1 MPVQFKIKVT
11 KEILERS
18 QGCGAYDDVEKIG
31 NNCAIAIAL
40 KDLFPDVLVTAHHI
54 YPFGIYENNEYS
66 DLRIAMPKIALDFVK
81 VFDSLRSIPKV
92 RLHLPEF
99 EFEIS
104 IPDEIISQ
112 INIDEVKNMVE
123 ENSFLSQKPLL
134 RYELQI

>member
-1 MPVQFKIKVT
+1 MPVQFKIKIT

-18 QGCGAYDDVEKIG
+18 YGCGAYDDVEKIG

-40 KDLFPDVLVTAHHI
+40 KDLFPDVFVTAHHI

-66 DLRIAMPKIALDFVK
+66 DLRIAMPKIALDFIK

-92 RLHLPEF
+92 RLYLPEF
-99 EFEIS
+99 EFEIL

-112 INIDEVKNMVE
+112 INIDEVKNIVGV
-123 ENSFLSQKPLL
+123 NSLIATKHFTQSGIL
-134 RYELQI
+134 